1 MRKLLILL
9 TTAAGIAACTTAP
22 SDAPETVAAA
32 AAGPVAPAEA
42 ERPQIGSFGFDVA
55 GMDRSVDAGDN
66 FYRFANGNWD
76 RVTEIPADRANYGM
90 FTLLD
95 DLSRTRTREILD
107 EATRTP
113 GSRIGDFYAS
123 FMDEAAV
130 NAAGITPLRPM
141 LAEIKAIR
149 DRSQWAAQVGRLFRR
164 GVEGPFNGFITS
176 DDRIPTEM
184 ILRLT
189 QSGLGLPDR
198 DYYLRDEAALT
209 EKRTAY
215 QAYLARLLTLA
226 GEADADARAAA
237 ILQFERGIADVHW
250 TRVESRDD
258 ERTYNK
264 WALND
269 FARNAPGFDW
279 PLFFR
284 EIGVAAQPNL
294 LVSQPSAFTGT
305 ARLIGRTPQAVL
317 NDYLLVRLI
326 DDAAPYLSDE
336 LVEAHFAFHGTVL
349 NGTPQNEDRWKR
361 GVTLVTEMIPDD
373 ISRVYVERHF
383 PPEAKA
389 AADALVRNVIA
400 AMDRRLAGLTWMA
413 PETRARARAKLA
425 AFTPKIGYPD
435 RWRDYSGVRIVRDN
449 LIQNIQSATEFE
461 YQRNLG
467 KLGRPVDRSEWFM
480 TPMAVNAYANPTWNE
495 IVFPAAILQP
505 PFFDPYADPAVNYGG
520 IAAVIG
526 HEISHHF
533 DDQGSRYDQ
542 TGALREWWTP
552 QDRERF
558 NALTGQLVEQYNL
571 YEPLPGH
578 RIQGALTLGENIADL
593 AGLTVAYDAYQMA
606 LGGRP
611 APVLDGLTGDQRF
624 YLGWAQIWR
633 RKYREANL
641 LQRLLT
647 DPHSP
652 SEQRAAVVRNLD
664 PWYAAYRIAPDD
676 TLYLAPERR
685 VRIW

>member
-9 TTAAGIAACTTAP
+9 AATVAACTTAP
-22 SDAPETVAAA
+22 SEETETVASPAT
-32 AAGPVAPAEA
+32 GPVAPAETS
-42 ERPQIGSFGFDVA
+42 RPQIGSFGFDVA
-55 GMDRSVDAGDN
+55 GMDRSVDAGDS

-76 RVTEIPADRANYGM
+76 RITEIPADRSNYGM

-95 DLSRTRTREILD
+95 DLSRTRTRAILE
-107 EATRTP
+107 EAAATP

-123 FMDEAAV
+123 FMDEAAIE
-130 NAAGITPLRPM
+130 AAGLRPIQPM
-141 LAEIKAIR
+141 IAEIKAIR

-164 GVEGPFNGFITS
+164 GIEVPFGGFIGS

-184 ILRLT
+184 IMRLT
-189 QSGLGLPDR
+189 QNGLGLPDR
-198 DYYLRDEAALT
+198 DYYLRDEAALVD
-209 EKRTAY
+209 KRTAY

-226 GEADADARAAA
+226 GETNAEARAAA
-237 ILQFERGIADVHW
+237 ILQFERGIAEVHW

-264 WALND
+264 WSHAD

-279 PLFFR
+279 PVFLR
-284 EIGVAAQPNL
+284 ELGLANQPNL
-294 LVSQPSAFTGT
+294 LVSQPSAFTGE

-317 NDYLLVRLI
+317 NDYLLVRLL
-326 DDAAPYLSDE
+326 DDSAPYLSRSFVD
-336 LVEAHFAFHGTVL
+336 AHFGFHGTTL
-349 NGTPQNEDRWKR
+349 NGTPQNEERWKR
-361 GVTLVTEMIPDD
+361 GVTLVTQMIPDD
-373 ISRVYVERHF
+373 VSRIYVERFF

-400 AMDRRLAGLTWMA
+400 AMDRRLASLSWMA
-413 PETRARARAKLA
+413 PETRARARSKLA
-425 AFTPKIGYPD
+425 AFTPKIGYPEF
-435 RWRDYSGVRIVRDN
+435 WHDYSTVRVSRSD
-449 LIQNIQSATEFE
+449 LVQNILNATEFD
-461 YQRNLG
+461 YAFNLA
-467 KLGRPVDRSEWFM
+467 KLGRPVDRREWGM
-480 TPMAVNAYANPTWNE
+480 TPMTVNAYANPVWNE

-505 PFFDPYADPAVNYGG
+505 PFFDPHADPAVNYGG

-552 QDRERF
+552 QDRQRF
-558 NALTGQLVEQYNL
+558 NALTAQLVAQYDQ

-578 RIQGALTLGENIADL
+578 RVQGALTLGENIADL
-593 AGLTVAYDAYQMA
+593 AGLTVAYDAYRMA

-611 APVLDGLTGDQRF
+611 APVIEGLTGDQRF

-652 SEQRAAVVRNLD
+652 SEQRVAVVRNLD
-664 PWYAAYRIAPDD
+664 PWYAAYRVAPDD